1 MGVSRSSSSISV
13 LARALVVAA
22 LVAAICCACAGL
34 PALELPA
41 PDHFVVYDGSAAMS
55 VGRGD
60 VQFSKLMAALCR
72 FHCSGALASAVD
84 PDEDLIAGA
93 AVELWYEEPI
103 AVSVPDGRGGWRARS
118 CDRVVLCFAGDHA
131 GEVVFGLGG
140 RCQNGTVAHPLA
152 WGFVRQLL
160 EEP

>member
-13 LARALVVAA
+13 LARALAVAA
-22 LVAAICCACAGL
+22 LVAAICRACAGL

-41 PDHFVVYDGSAAMS
+41 PDHFVVYDGSATIS

-60 VQFSKLMAALCR
+60 VRFSRLMAVLCR
-72 FHCSGALASAVD
+72 FYCSGALASAVD

-93 AVELWYEEPI
+93 AVELRYEEPI
-103 AVSVPDGRGGWRARS
+103 AVSVPDGGGGWRARS
-118 CDRVVLCFAGDHA
+118 CDRVLLCFAGDHA

-140 RCQNGTVAHPLA
+140 HCQSGTVAHPLA